1 MRILLISGS
10 TRAAST
16 NTAALRAMHEAAPN
30 EVETAW
36 YDGLAEFPAFNPD
49 DTDSPPP
56 QVAALTAA
64 ISAADAVL
72 FCTPEYAGSLPGSFK
87 NLLDWTVKGGDLYGK
102 PVAYVSVAAEGRGT
116 GAEATLRTVLGY
128 VGAELLGDACVRVY
142 VARESVGADG
152 RIADQATR
160 DRLVAALV
168 GVAAA
173 ASVSSTA
180 AGRAS

>member
-1 MRILLISGS
+1 MAAANTFFLPTSRYTRVASAAVIPPVSAEPPTFAWRLAAVATQRRHSRLPWVSMRILLISGS

-72 FCTPEYAGSLPGSFK
+72 FCT
-87 NLLDWTVKGGDLYGK
+87 
-102 PVAYVSVAAEGRGT
+102 
-116 GAEATLRTVLGY
+116 
-128 VGAELLGDACVRVY
+128 
-142 VARESVGADG
+142 
-152 RIADQATR
+152 
-160 DRLVAALV
+160 
-168 GVAAA
+168 
-173 ASVSSTA
+173 
-180 AGRAS
+180 